1 MAFLTD
7 EARTGADRP
16 PPEWRARVHV
26 RDRCARLRRVQQ
38 GQALV
43 LAMLALLVLCIG
55 VIVVF
60 NTGQAVSKKVELVNT
75 ADAAAYS
82 AAVEQA
88 RAYNLIAYMN
98 RASVANEVAVAQMVS
113 MYSWTN
119 FTLRGTK
126 EFKNAVQAIAI
137 IFDVSIVGSEVGAA
151 LQEVVTALNEV
162 KTVVQEIRNGM
173 QVAFS
178 AGVSAISAL
187 NKAYSLATLAI
198 ATAEPQET
206 LTLAS
211 NVVNRNTDGK
221 ARIAARGYALL
232 EGQALIATKYANRYA
247 IPSGSTR
254 TPEADRYATVVMEA
268 RDGFSRS
275 RSGGEGPL
283 HKRGG
288 TDLVN
293 YRNWVGV
300 DTLNVKVSCC
310 FGVVDIDVPL
320 AWGGGAAVTGA
331 PRSFRSVASPGFNRG
346 RGWDSPYETD
356 RGHYQRYSGGLDN
369 NEASKKV
376 LGSPA
381 LDGTGKAWL
390 KDEIPDTDP
399 GLQPYDDIA
408 DNKATVPY
416 DTGASAAQDGVK
428 SVDVG
433 PLFTVLVE
441 QPMNTVHTSSNV
453 QGIGGPPDFT
463 APDHAVGDSMTALSS
478 AQVYFSRPRSL
489 FPSVT
494 SPSSRELGSLFSPY
508 WQARLIDTP
517 CSVRLGIG
525 ASYGSPVPS
534 CVPGKG

>member
-1 MAFLTD
+1 MRGMHAQ
-7 EARTGADRP
+7 R
-16 PPEWRARVHV
+16 
-26 RDRCARLRRVQQ
+26 

-43 LAMLALLVLCIG
+43 LAIVALLVLCIG

-126 EFKNAVQAIAI
+126 EFKDAVQAIAI

-178 AGVSAISAL
+178 AGVTAISAL
-187 NKAYSLATLAI
+187 NKAYSVATLAI

-232 EGQALIATKYANRYA
+232 EGQALIATKYASRYS
-247 IPSGSTR
+247 IPSGSRR

-268 RDGFSRS
+268 RDGFSRE
-275 RSGGEGPL
+275 RSGGIGPL

-288 TDLVN
+288 TDLIN
-293 YRNWVGV
+293 YRKWVGI
-300 DTLNVKVSCC
+300 DTLNVKVGWL
-310 FGVVDIDVPL
+310 GVNEPL
-320 AWGGGAAVTGA
+320 AWGGGAAVVGA
-331 PRSFRSVASPGFNRG
+331 QGSFRSVASPGFNSG
-346 RGWDSPYETD
+346 RGWDSPYEID

-369 NEASKKV
+369 NKASSKV
-376 LGSPA
+376 LSSPA
-381 LDGTGKAWL
+381 LDGTSKAWL
-390 KDEIPDTDP
+390 KDEVPDTDP
-399 GLQPYDDIA
+399 GLQPYNDIG

-441 QPMNTVHTSSNV
+441 QPMNTVHTSNNV
-453 QGIGGPPDFT
+453 KGIGGPPDFT
-463 APDHAVGDSMTALSS
+463 APDQTVGDSMTALSS

-517 CSVRLGIG
+517 CTVRLGIG
-525 ASYGSPVPS
+525 ASYGVPVPS
-534 CVPGKG
+534 CVPGKS